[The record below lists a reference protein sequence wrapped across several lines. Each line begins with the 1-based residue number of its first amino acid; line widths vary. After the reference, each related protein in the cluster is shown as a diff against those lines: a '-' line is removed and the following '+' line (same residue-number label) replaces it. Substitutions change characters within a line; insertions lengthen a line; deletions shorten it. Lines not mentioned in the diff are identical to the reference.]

1 MVRPAPTPSPQ
12 TLLQGTLDMLV
23 LKSLQLG
30 PMHGW
35 GITERIES
43 GSRNV
48 FELNQGSL
56 YPALYRLEKQGRIRS
71 EWNLSENNRRARFYT
86 LTPAGKRQLAAE
98 RANWERL
105 SSAVNLVLGMSEG

>member
-1 MVRPAPTPSPQ
+1 MVPVRRPAE

-43 GSRNV
+43 GSNNV
-48 FELNQGSL
+48 LELNQGSL
-56 YPALYRLEKQGRIRS
+56 YPALYRLEKQGFISSR
-71 EWNLSENNRRARFYT
+71 WDVTENNRRARYYA
-86 LTPAGKRQLAAE
+86 LTAAGRRELANA
-98 RANWERL
+98 RASWERL
-105 SSAVNLVLGMSEG
+105 SNAVNGVLGMNES

>member
-1 MVRPAPTPSPQ
+1 VAESRPRADSV
-12 TLLQGTLDMLV
+12 LQGTLDMLV

-56 YPALYRLEKQGRIRS
+56 YPALYRLEKQGLIRS
-71 EWNLSENNRRARFYT
+71 EWNVSENNRRARFYT
-86 LTPAGKRQLAAE
+86 LTPAGRRQLAAE

-105 SSAVNLVLGMSEG
+105 SGAVNLVLKMSEG